1 MLGVFE
7 EINKLKDERSRKTI
21 SDNISESDNYSESEH
36 AYSADDKSESRSNSI
51 HSKRRYLEGLSKSR
65 EKARIIEKDIEHE
78 RRLNE
83 KLTIQYE
90 EEMKKFNMNEQS

>member
-1 MLGVFE
+1 
-7 EINKLKDERSRKTI
+7 
-21 SDNISESDNYSESEH
+21 
-36 AYSADDKSESRSNSI
+36 
-51 HSKRRYLEGLSKSR
+51 LSKSR